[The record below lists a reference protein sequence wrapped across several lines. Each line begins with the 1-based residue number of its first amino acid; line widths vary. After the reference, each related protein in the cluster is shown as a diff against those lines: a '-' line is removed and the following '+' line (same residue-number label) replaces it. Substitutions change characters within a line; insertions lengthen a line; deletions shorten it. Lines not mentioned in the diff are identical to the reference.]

1 MGMKFTDS
9 LMSDIKMIFHSTL
22 PGKPI
27 FLIATIK
34 ILSRWGSANEGDHK
48 AILNGRIA
56 SLMFHAFT

>member
-1 MGMKFTDS
+1 
-9 LMSDIKMIFHSTL
+9 MIFHSTL

-34 ILSRWGSANEGDHK
+34 IVSRWGSANEGDHK